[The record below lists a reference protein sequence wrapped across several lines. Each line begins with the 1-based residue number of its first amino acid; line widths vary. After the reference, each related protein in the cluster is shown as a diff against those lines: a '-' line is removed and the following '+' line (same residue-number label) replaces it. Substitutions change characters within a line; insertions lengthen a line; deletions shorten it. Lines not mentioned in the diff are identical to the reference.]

1 MSICSICSGSVMLF
15 SFSHTL
21 VLLLALAEIYTTV
34 SFSSSA
40 AHSLVEH
47 EFIEDGMHAAP
58 VRVRLLLF
66 LLLIFA
72 VIRVTY
78 KHAKNESLFSF

>member
-1 MSICSICSGSVMLF
+1 MSICSGSVMLF

-34 SFSSSA
+34 NFSSSA

-47 EFIEDGMHAAP
+47 EFIEDGLHAAP
-58 VRVRLLLF
+58 VRVCLLLF

-72 VIRVTY
+72 IVVVSSTD
-78 KHAKNESLFSF
+78 LP